1 MSEKSPLEE
10 LFMKVRSSHL
20 EHLPQ
25 GTSAERIAS
34 VLCSFLNSGGG
45 TLITRLSPSG
55 KPACQAA
62 EVIEREIR
70 QSIRPA
76 AFWTATAEDAEDG
89 GYCVFDVPAGRDRPY
104 SADGRIFIRTGTVTV
119 EAAGDEIQGIVEA
132 GYQEVERWERRPLS
146 ADGLERL
153 DPKSVLETAKTG
165 VEKRNY
171 RFTDPGEVVSVLKD
185 LSLYRHGAVTN
196 AAEVLF
202 GVRPAVQF
210 PQVRARVTVYAAGKG
225 GDFIDSRTF
234 DLSVFNTLEA
244 VLDMIKQ
251 HTPVAST
258 FPAGLQR
265 ADRPAFHEKAIREG
279 LVNAFVHRDY
289 SDFSGG
295 VSVDLYPD
303 RLVIWN
309 SGQLPPGIK
318 IGDLEKEHP
327 SMPRNPDIAQ
337 VFWLRG
343 YMERVGRGTQ
353 NIVEW
358 CTSAGLGRP
367 KWKSGETGV
376 TLTFSAPRAS
386 ESVKL
391 NPRQRKLLSDLST
404 DESIRLPE
412 FAERYLVSERQGRRD
427 LAGLVD
433 GGWLVREGDGP
444 STLFIRTTAPSP
456 NPVKPGQTRP

>member
-1 MSEKSPLEE
+1 MSEKSSLED
-10 LFMKVRSSHL
+10 LIMKVRSTHL
-20 EHLPQ
+20 EPFPKGASTEH
-25 GTSAERIAS
+25 IAR

-45 TLITRLSPSG
+45 TLIVRFETSG
-55 KPACQAA
+55 KPAA
-62 EVIEREIR
+62 ETMKFIEQDIR
-70 QSIRPA
+70 QRIRPA
-76 AFWTATAEDAEDG
+76 AFWTAMAEESG
-89 GYCVFDVPAGRDRPY
+89 GFCVFDVPAGRDRPY
-104 SADGRIFIRTGTVTV
+104 SADGRIYIRTGTNTV
-119 EAAGDEIQGIVEA
+119 EAEGEEIQGIVEA

-146 ADGLERL
+146 GEGLERL
-153 DPKSVLETAKTG
+153 DLDLILETARIG
-165 VEKRNY
+165 GESRNY
-171 RFTDPGEVVSVLKD
+171 RFTDPGEMTAVLKD

-202 GVRPAVQF
+202 GVRPAIQF

-234 DLSVFNTLEA
+234 DISVFNALEA
-244 VLDMIKQ
+244 VLGVIRQ
-251 HTPVAST
+251 HTPIAST

-279 LVNAFVHRDY
+279 LVNAFAHRDY

-309 SGQLPPGIK
+309 SGQLPAGIT
-318 IGDLEKEHP
+318 IGDLNKEHP

-353 NIVEW
+353 NIVDW

-367 KWKSGETGV
+367 KWKSDETGV
-376 TLTFSAPRAS
+376 TLVFSARRAS

-391 NPRQRKLLSDLST
+391 NSRQRKLLSDLST
-404 DESIRLPE
+404 GESIRLPD

-427 LAGLVD
+427 LVGLVD
-433 GGWLVREGDGP
+433 GGWLDREGDGP
-444 STLFIRTTAPSP
+444 STLFIRTAELSP
-456 NPVKPGQTRP
+456 NPAKPGQTRP